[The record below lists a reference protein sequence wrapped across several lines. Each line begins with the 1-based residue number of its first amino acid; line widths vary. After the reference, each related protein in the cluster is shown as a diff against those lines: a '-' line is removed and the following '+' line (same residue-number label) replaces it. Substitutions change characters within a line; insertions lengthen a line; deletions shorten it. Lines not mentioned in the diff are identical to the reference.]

1 MPRAIEPAK
10 IPVPQT
16 INRVH
21 SSKKNK
27 LNTTY
32 NQHAKNGFKYWYQE
46 QNKPMDRKYPLVT
59 PSHWMTAV
67 DWLTILYQTGLVRAK
82 KTPKK
87 QRISRVDIE
96 YKPVANC
103 NEELYF

>member
-1 MPRAIEPAK
+1 MVISGTVKQVDNRLVMPRAIEPAK

-59 PSHWMTAV
+59 PQSMNGGH
-67 DWLTILYQTGLVRAK
+67 
-82 KTPKK
+82 
-87 QRISRVDIE
+87 
-96 YKPVANC
+96 
-103 NEELYF
+103 

>member
-46 QNKPMDRKYPLVT
+46 QNKPMDRKYLTPPPPPQALNVWPSYIKQVLSEKKIRELV
-59 PSHWMTAV
+59 
-67 DWLTILYQTGLVRAK
+67 
-82 KTPKK
+82 
-87 QRISRVDIE
+87 E
-96 YKPVANC
+96 
-103 NEELYF
+103 

>member
-46 QNKPMDRKYPLVT
+46 QNKPMDRKYPLVMT
-59 PSHWMTAV
+59 SSQWMT
-67 DWLTILYQTGLVRAK
+67 DHLVLSEK
-82 KTPKK
+82 KNI
-87 QRISRVDIE
+87 R
-96 YKPVANC
+96 
-103 NEELYF
+103 ELVE

>member
-46 QNKPMDRKYPLVT
+46 QNKPMDRKYLLVT
-59 PSHWMTAV
+59 PVNEWRPLI
-67 DWLTILYQTGLVRAK
+67 DWPSYIKQVLSEQK
-82 KTPKK
+82 KPQK
-87 QRISRVDIE
+87 SE
-96 YKPVANC
+96 N
-103 NEELYF
+103 

>member
-46 QNKPMDRKYPLVT
+46 QNKPMDRKYLTSP
-59 PSHWMTAV
+59 PPGIEC
-67 DWLTILYQTGLVRAK
+67 LTILYQTSPVREK
-82 KTPKK
+82 N
-87 QRISRVDIE
+87 QRISRVDIVQI
-96 YKPVANC
+96 PTLNC
-103 NEELYF
+103 NEELCF